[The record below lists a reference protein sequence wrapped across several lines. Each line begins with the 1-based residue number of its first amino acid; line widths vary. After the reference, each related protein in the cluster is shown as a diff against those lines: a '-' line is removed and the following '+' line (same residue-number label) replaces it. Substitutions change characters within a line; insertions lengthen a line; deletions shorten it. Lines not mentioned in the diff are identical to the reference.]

1 MVLSVAFK
9 VSLAKSMIPILTP
22 GHTTETKFSVHTHCW
37 MHENPVEAKIRPL
50 TVNAALPKWD

>member
-37 MHENPVEAKIRPL
+37 MHENPVEAKIL